1 MCMKTSPIKNIL
13 KNKAVT
19 IFVFVFFFVPLEAF
33 SKDQTSAIDERIV
46 KLETKVTYLEKNIDS
61 IDNNFNS
68 LVALTF
74 TLFTLGIGFY
84 LVKEYAHVQTIRK
97 KIELEESLI
106 EAEKT
111 KIFKSFTQLEQEA
124 VALRIEMEIDFELFK
139 YALVL
144 QQNIESKSVDKDT
157 HVALNF
163 IIQNIKRADMKIFS
177 CINRLRKL
185 ADEEQLGEVD
195 QNILQ
200 AITSSRDL
208 FKERYNPTGSQP

>member
-1 MCMKTSPIKNIL
+1 MCIESSPVKKLL
-13 KNKAVT
+13 KNNAVSIF
-19 IFVFVFFFVPLEAF
+19 IFVLLLAPLKTF
-33 SKDQTSAIDERIV
+33 SNDQALRIDERIV
-46 KLETKVTYLEKNIDS
+46 KLETQATYLEKNIDA
-61 IDNNFNS
+61 IDTNYNS
-68 LVALTF
+68 FVALTF

-84 LVKEYAHVQTIRK
+84 LVKEYAHVQTIKR

-111 KIFKSFTQLEQEA
+111 KIFKSFMQLEREA
-124 VALRIEMEIDFELFK
+124 AALRGEMEIDFELFK

-163 IIQNIKRADMKIFS
+163 IIQNIARADMKIFS

-185 ADEEQLGEVD
+185 AEDKQLGEVD

-200 AITSSRDL
+200 AISKSREL
-208 FKERYNPTGSQP
+208 FKARYNPTSSHP